1 MNSKNIKKLINKSS
15 SHVSNLNRALK
26 NIKSEIMVNFIWLD
40 SMDIMIVTNKVT
52 SALDLQTI
60 ENYIK
65 TTNYINLTRV
75 EVSYLPQSKFYLKII
90 NISYYQENLSSPII
104 SNIVEDIIKQNHI
117 FNNVALASRP
127 CVIKVSPKS
136 DIAIV

>member
-15 SHVSNLNRALK
+15 SHVSNLNKTFK
-26 NIKSEIMVNFIWLD
+26 NIKSEFMVNFIWLD

-52 SALDLQTI
+52 SASDLQTI

-65 TTNYINLTRV
+65 TTNHINLTRV
-75 EVSYLPQSKFYLKII
+75 EVFYLPQFKFYLKII
-90 NISYYQENLSSPII
+90 NISYYQENLSSP
-104 SNIVEDIIKQNHI
+104 NIVEDIIKQNHI
-117 FNNVALASRP
+117 FNNVALASKP
-127 CVIKVSPKS
+127 CVIKVSPKL

>member
-26 NIKSEIMVNFIWLD
+26 NIKLEIMVNFIWLD
-40 SMDIMIVTNKVT
+40 SMDIMIVTNKVI
-52 SALDLQTI
+52 SASDLQTI

-65 TTNYINLTRV
+65 TTNHINLTRV